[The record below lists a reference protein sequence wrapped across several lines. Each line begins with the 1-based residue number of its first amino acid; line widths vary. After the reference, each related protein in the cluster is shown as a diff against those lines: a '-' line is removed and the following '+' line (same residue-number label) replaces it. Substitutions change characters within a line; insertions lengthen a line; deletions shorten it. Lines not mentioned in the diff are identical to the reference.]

1 MRRVSNKCET
11 IKRKIFECRL
21 ICSKDIQILVT
32 GSGDMVCRVELV
44 DALWY
49 FGVVVGGNGLMTSTA
64 EKNLDLIDKIS
75 SVGS

>member
-1 MRRVSNKCET
+1 MRRVSDKCET
-11 IKRKIFECRL
+11 IKGKTFKCRF

-49 FGVVVGGNGLMTSTA
+49 FGVSVGGNGLMTSTA
-64 EKNLDLIDKIS
+64 VKNSDLIDKIS